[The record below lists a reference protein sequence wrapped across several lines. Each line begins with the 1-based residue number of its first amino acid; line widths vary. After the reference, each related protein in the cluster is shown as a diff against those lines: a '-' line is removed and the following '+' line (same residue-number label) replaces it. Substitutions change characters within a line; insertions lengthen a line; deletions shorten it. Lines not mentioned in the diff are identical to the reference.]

1 MNISYQKSNKLS
13 SFSPKNN
20 HDNNINNNINTDH
33 SHIKINIENPPSSI
47 KNSFISKINNIKLN
61 KRIINKHESS
71 DVCFLSN
78 IKKLNKGFKRQKT
91 VEEPVLSKK
100 DKDSKNIN
108 NICLLYPLTPKNC
121 NQESPKEDINFSY
134 QTNKSGRRGA
144 SLLSQM
150 NRNILNSSRNLINP
164 SRFYKRYFNSLMNT
178 NKKKDVD
185 TPVTPMNR
193 RRGNRG
199 LTIKF
204 NFNEK
209 IREEKKR
216 KSQKKSRKFLQIL
229 NDV

>member
-1 MNISYQKSNKLS
+1 
-13 SFSPKNN
+13 
-20 HDNNINNNINTDH
+20 
-33 SHIKINIENPPSSI
+33 
-47 KNSFISKINNIKLN
+47 
-61 KRIINKHESS
+61 
-71 DVCFLSN
+71 
-78 IKKLNKGFKRQKT
+78 
-91 VEEPVLSKK
+91 
-100 DKDSKNIN
+100 
-108 NICLLYPLTPKNC
+108 
-121 NQESPKEDINFSY
+121 
-134 QTNKSGRRGA
+134 
-144 SLLSQM
+144 M
-150 NRNILNSSRNLINP
+150 NRNILNSSRNLINL